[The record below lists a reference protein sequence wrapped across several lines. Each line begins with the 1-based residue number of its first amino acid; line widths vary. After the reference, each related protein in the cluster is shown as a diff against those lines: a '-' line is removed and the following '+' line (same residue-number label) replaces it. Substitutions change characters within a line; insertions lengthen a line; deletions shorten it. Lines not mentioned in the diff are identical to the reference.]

1 MNILKGESHR
11 VACLLS
17 SLHPS
22 GWFSP
27 ENPAAVC
34 WSPCLTSPTSS
45 LLLRPRVWETLR
57 GRGVG
62 SELMR
67 VSHDHA
73 QTHWGPA
80 SLTDCS
86 HAHDH
91 LCFPLG
97 GNFISILLILSLN
110 PIFDA
115 RLHVCVIV
123 CCVLQVKKINEFT
136 IIIINRN
143 RANVAWCDLMHAN
156 IYVCA
161 LHSQVK
167 AALSRL
173 CACSKFCVKTQ
184 WRIKPMQNI
193 KYASFDPL
201 NPLVMNPNDAALQL
215 LWWQCIYFSNF
226 AFSHFLYP
234 SFYI

>member
-86 HAHDH
+86 HAHDQ

-97 GNFISILLILSLN
+97 GNFISILLILFILSLIYSL
-110 PIFDA
+110 IFDA
-115 RLHVCVIV
+115 PLHMCVIV
-123 CCVLQVKKINEFT
+123 CCVLQVKKFT
-136 IIIINRN
+136 IIIIDLSKKQSKCGLMWFD
-143 RANVAWCDLMHAN
+143 AWQHLSS
-156 IYVCA
+156 VCVLYTA
-161 LHSQVK
+161 KL
-167 AALSRL
+167 R
-173 CACSKFCVKTQ
+173 
-184 WRIKPMQNI
+184 
-193 KYASFDPL
+193 
-201 NPLVMNPNDAALQL
+201 L
-215 LWWQCIYFSNF
+215 LWAGSVPALN
-226 AFSHFLYP
+226 SV
-234 SFYI
+234 